1 MFLKSLLSNLYS
13 PMEGSGKLF
22 GPVTGMLHSL
32 QSYQLVLVSKRT
44 ASFVR
49 LRIPPQL
56 RQEGGGGKGKGI
68 GWGGLSA
75 GPPPLLHMAPG
86 ILSDSHLAQAS
97 QAPHTHRHTTH
108 TTGCVNLYWER
119 KQGHRLFLL
128 LLLWLLSPGNPGKNN

>member
-44 ASFVR
+44 SSFVR

-56 RQEGGGGKGKGI
+56 RQEGGGGKGR
-68 GWGGLSA
+68 GWGGGGGLSA

-119 KQGHRLFLL
+119 KQGHRLFYCCCC
-128 LLLWLLSPGNPGKNN
+128 GY